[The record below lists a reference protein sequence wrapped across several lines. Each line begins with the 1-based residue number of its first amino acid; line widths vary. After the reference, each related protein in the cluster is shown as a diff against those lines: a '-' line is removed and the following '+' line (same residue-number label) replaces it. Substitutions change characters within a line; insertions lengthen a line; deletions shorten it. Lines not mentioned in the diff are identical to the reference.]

1 LFAFDVTTGGNVM
14 TEGYRTM
21 AANLENEGAP
31 KSVLKDAAAE
41 DVLSAL
47 EFGMTFSR
55 GKNRSRPAHEIA
67 IRTVAQMI
75 YAHLTEAGYVI
86 MKKPPSPPHST
97 HGFKKY
103 LTE

>member
-1 LFAFDVTTGGNVM
+1 M
-14 TEGYRTM
+14 TEGYRTLS
-21 AANLENEGAP
+21 ADLENEGAAKP
-31 KSVLKDAAAE
+31 VLKDAAAE
-41 DVLSAL
+41 DVVSAL
-47 EFGMTFSR
+47 EYGMSYSR
-55 GKNRSRPAHEIA
+55 GKNRSQPAHEIA

-86 MKKPPSPPHST
+86 MKKPSSPPPST

>member
-1 LFAFDVTTGGNVM
+1 M
-14 TEGYRTM
+14 TEGY
-21 AANLENEGAP
+21 AQKLADLENEPAP
-31 KSVLKDAAAE
+31 LVLKDAAAA

-47 EFGMTFSR
+47 EFGMTYSR
-55 GKNRSRPAHEIA
+55 GKNRSRPAHEVA
-67 IRTVAQMI
+67 VRTVAQMI

-86 MKKPPSPPHST
+86 MKKPPLPPHST

>member
-1 LFAFDVTTGGNVM
+1 M
-14 TEGYRTM
+14 TEGYRPMT
-21 AANLENEGAP
+21 ADLEHEGAS
-31 KSVLKDAAAE
+31 KLGLKDAAAE

-47 EFGMTFSR
+47 EFGMTYSR

>member
-1 LFAFDVTTGGNVM
+1 M
-14 TEGYRTM
+14 T
-21 AANLENEGAP
+21 ADLANADAKP
-31 KSVLKDAAAE
+31 VLMDAAAD

-47 EFGMTFSR
+47 AFGMTYSR

-67 IRTVAQMI
+67 INTVAQMI
-75 YAHLTEAGYVI
+75 YTHLTEAGYVI
-86 MKKPPSPPHST
+86 MKKPPAPPPST